1 VDESEPHEAYAAFQE
16 GTRLLGDDNAHAAV
30 IALEHARELEPNK
43 GSVREALA
51 RAYYRTGR
59 FGDAESEFRV
69 ALEIEPS
76 NDYAHFGV
84 GLCRLHAG
92 DRAGARGHLRQAAVM
107 RPDNADYQAA
117 LDRASDPT

>member
-1 VDESEPHEAYAAFQE
+1 MDEPDPHEAYAAFQE

-59 FGDAESEFRV
+59 FADAESEFRF

-117 LDRASDPT
+117 LERANDPT

>member
-1 VDESEPHEAYAAFQE
+1 VDEPDPHEAYAAFQE

-59 FGDAESEFRV
+59 FADAESEFRF

-117 LDRASDPT
+117 LERANDPT